1 MRQIHTMAKKARRA
15 SSFQSRSGHGT
26 QSGSRAIKREDRQ
39 AVEYSHKN
47 LPVTRTQRIVFAKDQ
62 FGQKVYKTVLHADPS
77 FHPKRKKIH
86 DAR

>member
-15 SSFQSRSGHGT
+15 SSFQSRSTHGV
-26 QSGSRAIKREDRQ
+26 QSRSRSDKREHIQ
-39 AVEYSHKN
+39 AVEHNYKGSQ
-47 LPVTRTQRIVFAKDQ
+47 VTRTQRVFYAKDQ
-62 FGQKVYKTVLHADPS
+62 FGQNVYKTVLHADPS